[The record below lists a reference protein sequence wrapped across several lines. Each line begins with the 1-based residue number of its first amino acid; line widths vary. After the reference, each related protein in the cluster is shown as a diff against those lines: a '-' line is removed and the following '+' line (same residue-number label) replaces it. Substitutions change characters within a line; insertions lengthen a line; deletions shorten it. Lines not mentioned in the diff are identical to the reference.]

1 MIKKLTAKTV
11 AFVLFGFILLCL
23 FMGVFSSCNTVNKSR
38 SSEHLKEDSVS
49 VHKVDSAVHSFI
61 DSLVEETKGNSSDK
75 TSIEDGENSINIEFD
90 TTNYNK
96 QQPQTKTELT
106 ISDSAGVTKIT
117 SNKPLKNVNQTSKNS
132 SIKKDV
138 QSSLAITK
146 LEVKKGDSANKKTFD
161 STDLKKELKIVNTTK
176 EKHRNWLWLLLVL
189 IPIYFGLKWAYN
201 NKYIPLSEWL
211 AKALFFV

>member
-1 MIKKLTAKTV
+1 MIKKLTAAKTI
-11 AFVLFGFILLCL
+11 AFILFGFILLCL
-23 FMGVFSSCNTVNKSR
+23 CLGLWGCSSVNKSR
-38 SSEHLKEDSVS
+38 SSEHLKEDSNS
-49 VHKVDSAVHSFI
+49 VHKLDSAVHSFI

-117 SNKPLKNVNQTSKNS
+117 SNKPLKNVNQTSKS
-132 SIKKDV
+132 SSTKKDV

-161 STDLKKELKIVNTTK
+161 STDFKKELKIVNTAK
-176 EKHRNWLWLLLVL
+176 EKHRNWLWLLLLL

-201 NKYIPLSEWL
+201 NKYIPLAEWL
-211 AKALFFV
+211 AKALLFV

>member
-1 MIKKLTAKTV
+1 MLQKISAKKV
-11 AFVLFGFILLCL
+11 AIGIIILFLSMTLLGLWGC
-23 FMGVFSSCNTVNKSR
+23 GSVNKTR

-75 TSIEDGENSINIEFD
+75 TTIADGENTINIEFD
-90 TTNYNK
+90 TTRYNDK
-96 QQPQTKTELT
+96 KTELT

-132 SIKKDV
+132 STKKDV
-138 QSSLAITK
+138 QNSSATTK
-146 LEVKKGDSANKKTFD
+146 LELKKGDSANKKTFD

-201 NKYIPLSEWL
+201 NKYIPLAEWL
-211 AKALFFV
+211 AKALLFV

>member
-1 MIKKLTAKTV
+1 MKQLKINLSELIATIIGVMLIALL
-11 AFVLFGFILLCL
+11 VLGLC
-23 FMGVFSSCNTVNKSR
+23 SCNSVNKTR
-38 SSEHLKEDSVS
+38 STEHLKEDSVS
-49 VHKVDSAVHSFI
+49 VHKLDSAVHSFI

-75 TSIEDGENSINIEFD
+75 TTIEDGENTINIEFD
-90 TTNYNK
+90 TTRYNDK
-96 QQPQTKTELT
+96 KTELT

-117 SNKPLKNVNQTSKNS
+117 SNKPLKNVNQISKNS
-132 SIKKDV
+132 STKKDV

-161 STDLKKELKIVNTTK
+161 RTDLKKELKIVNTTK

-201 NKYIPLSEWL
+201 NKYIPLAEWL